1 MSGQSPRL
9 ILFFLSI
16 PISLPPLLL
25 RPLLSFYHSH
35 SLFLPF
41 HSPRLA
47 LFCFCFLFPSLLPS
61 YPCFLFLLPFL
72 SPSCFPFFC
81 SFFPPLSTFPFFLSS
96 LMRPFFTILL
106 HFLVASYFVL
116 PLLSACPSLHSFLY
130 SLSPLFTQFH
140 SSPILGTCYP
150 ILVPLLS
157 ILYLSS
163 HLLWLRFI
171 FIYILF
177 IYSQSCLIIR
187 TFPPIHAGTE
197 LFRLCCPI
205 LILPQFASASASI
218 PDHIYTSTLMIFF
231 SF

>member
-1 MSGQSPRL
+1 MSDQSPRL
-9 ILFFLSI
+9 IPFFLSI

-25 RPLLSFYHSH
+25 HSLLSCYLSR

-41 HSPRLA
+41 HSPHLA

-72 SPSCFPFFC
+72 SPSCFPFSPFVLF
-81 SFFPPLSTFPFFLSS
+81 SSILHFSLFSLIFNPPLFS
-96 LMRPFFTILL
+96 IL
-106 HFLVASYFVL
+106 HHSLVASYFVL
-116 PLLSACPSLHSFLY
+116 PLLSACPSVHSFLY

-163 HLLWLRFI
+163 YLLWSRFI
-171 FIYILF
+171 FIYVLF

-205 LILPQFASASASI
+205 LILPTI
-218 PDHIYTSTLMIFF
+218 RVC
-231 SF
+231 

>member
-1 MSGQSPRL
+1 MSDQSPRL
-9 ILFFLSI
+9 TPFFLSI

-25 RPLLSFYHSH
+25 HSLLSFYHSH

-47 LFCFCFLFPSLLPS
+47 LFCFCFLFPSLLPFILAFS
-61 YPCFLFLLPFL
+61 SSFPSSLLPV
-72 SPSCFPFFC
+72 SPSLLLFFF
-81 SFFPPLSTFPFFLSS
+81 SSPLHFSLFSS
-96 LMRPFFTILL
+96 SIRPFFTILL
-106 HFLVASYFVL
+106 HFLVASDFVL
-116 PLLSACPSLHSFLY
+116 PLLSACPSLHFFLY
-130 SLSPLFTQFH
+130 SLSPLFTH

-171 FIYILF
+171 FIYVLI

-205 LILPQFASASASI
+205 LILPTI
-218 PDHIYTSTLMIFF
+218 RVC
-231 SF
+231 